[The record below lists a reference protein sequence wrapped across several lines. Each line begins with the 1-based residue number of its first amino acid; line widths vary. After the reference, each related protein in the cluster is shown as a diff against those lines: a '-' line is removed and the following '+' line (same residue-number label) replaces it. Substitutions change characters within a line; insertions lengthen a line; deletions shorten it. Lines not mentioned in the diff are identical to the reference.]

1 MAIITLKP
9 FQQNAVDSA
18 VAVFD
23 HMRAVLDTAGL
34 DEQNRATAIHDN
46 GYLLIEAPT
55 GSGKTLMAG
64 NIVERVSATDRV
76 VWFWFAP
83 FKGVVDQSAA
93 FLREQF
99 QGLRL
104 RTMTEDR
111 NPIGTHG
118 GDVFVTTW
126 GLVATRVR
134 DRRSVRQTGEQNE
147 SVDDLM
153 ISLRE
158 QGYRIGVVVDEAHHG
173 FHADTQAAAFFRTVL
188 KPEFTILVTATPDDD
203 DLQDLKERMQI
214 GIIHKAGVSRVDAV
228 GAGPEEGLIK
238 RGIKAIAW
246 RVEEG
251 SDALVDFETT
261 ALRDGAELHRFVKAE
276 LQRAKINLTPLMLV
290 QVDSS
295 ARSVERAK
303 EKLLG
308 LGFAES
314 QIAIHTSQEPDAGLL
329 AMANDE
335 SREVLIFKM
344 AVALGFDAPR
354 AWTLVSMRAAQD
366 EDFGVQLVGRILRV
380 HRRLQGKVM
389 PDALRYGYVL
399 LANIEAQGG
408 LDAAGQRI
416 NRIQTQYATV
426 SPTTIFVTAGNRV
439 MVQSVND
446 GGQLV
451 FNPVPPAGAVF
462 TPPPPPIL
470 DAAGNVDAAQMV
482 FFQTSW
488 APQEMREELRA
499 ALVSPAPRLGRFSY
513 PLRGGVPRKFKTQEL
528 PAHHDVTEEECAEHF
543 VVEAESLLEA
553 TLARQPVRVQRRTL
567 EIFTQEI
574 QMEFSFAPPSLEE
587 MQRRALKALV
597 SSGMFS
603 AKELRRALASR
614 LYQMLA
620 EKGVEDANNRER
632 LNEFLDKLLSQYP
645 ELLRN
650 AQKAAL
656 AAKAEVYYA
665 GELPPSIESETAL
678 DTSSRN
684 VYGVYPNN
692 LNTWERPF
700 AEHLDADD
708 TNTVLWWHRN
718 PPHKDWSIN
727 VLLESGRG
735 FFPDFIV
742 GISQR
747 PSEERG
753 LLADTK
759 YAYETTK
766 ELPKLLAEH
775 AAYGRVLILTK
786 SNLRERWEIAEMD
799 PKSRA
804 ARIAGPFRI
813 SDAASY

>member
-9 FQQNAVDSA
+9 FQQQAVDSA

-23 HMRAVLDTAGL
+23 HMRSILDTAGL

-55 GSGKTLMAG
+55 GAGKTLMAG
-64 NIVERVSATDRV
+64 NIVERVSTVDRV

-111 NPIGTHG
+111 NPIGTRN

-147 SVDDLM
+147 SVDDL
-153 ISLRE
+153 IVSLRE
-158 QGYRIGVVVDEAHHG
+158 QGFRIGVVVDEAHHG
-173 FHADTQAAAFFRTVL
+173 FHGDNQSAIFFRTVL
-188 KPEFTILVTATPDDD
+188 KPEFTILVTATPDDE
-203 DLQDLKERMQI
+203 DLEELKDRMQI
-214 GIIHKAGVSRVDAV
+214 GTIHKVGVSRSDAV
-228 GAGPEEGLIK
+228 GPGPEEGLIK

-251 SDALVDFETT
+251 SDALVDFETI
-261 ALRDGAELHRFVKAE
+261 ALRGGAEYHRFFKAE

-290 QVDSS
+290 QVNSKPNSVES
-295 ARSVERAK
+295 ARQR
-303 EKLLG
+303 LLA
-308 LGFAES
+308 LGFTEA
-314 QIAIHTSQEPDAGLL
+314 QIATHTAEEPDAGLL
-329 AMANDE
+329 ALANDE

-354 AWTLVSMRAAQD
+354 AWTLVSMRAARD

-380 HRRLQGKVM
+380 HRRLQGRIV

-399 LANIEAQGG
+399 LADIETQGG

-416 NRIQTQYATV
+416 NRMKTQYATV
-426 SPTTIFVTAGNRV
+426 SPTTIFVNAGNQV
-439 MVQSVND
+439 MVQSPD
-446 GGQLV
+446 EGGQLV
-451 FNPVPPAGAVF
+451 FNPVPPPGAVF
-462 TPPPPPIL
+462 TPPPLPIM
-470 DAAGNVDAAQMV
+470 DAEGNVDPAQMLM
-482 FFQTSW
+482 FQTSW
-488 APQEMREELRA
+488 APKEMREELRA
-499 ALVSPAPRLGRFSY
+499 VLASAPQDVGRFSY
-513 PLRGGVPRKFKTQEL
+513 PLREGVPRKFKTQDL
-528 PAHHDVTEEECAEHF
+528 PEDHDVTEEECAAHF
-543 VVEAESLLEA
+543 VVEAEKLLEA
-553 TLARQPVRVQRRTL
+553 TLARAPVRVQMRTL
-567 EIFTQEI
+567 EIFTHQI

-614 LYQMLA
+614 LHQMLA
-620 EKGVEDANNRER
+620 AKGVEDANNLER

-656 AAKAEVYYA
+656 AAKAEISDA
-665 GELPPSIESETAL
+665 ADLPASIDSEIAL
-678 DTSSRN
+678 GTSARN
-684 VYGVYPNN
+684 VYGVYPAD

-700 AEHLDADD
+700 AEYIDADD
-708 TNTVLWWHRN
+708 TDTVLWWHRN
-718 PPHKDWSIN
+718 LPHKPWSIN
-727 VLLESGRG
+727 VLLESGRS

-742 GISQR
+742 GIR
-747 PSEERG
+747 ERRREDGG
-753 LLADTK
+753 LLTDTK
-759 YAYETTK
+759 YAYETAR
-766 ELPKLLAEH
+766 ELPKLLAEN

-786 SNLRERWEIAEMD
+786 NAAQKWAIAELD
-799 PKSRA
+799 SHGKP
-804 ARIAGPFRI
+804 RIAGPFRI
-813 SDAASY
+813 ADAARY